1 MNNNNLKIQSRLST
15 TISAVGFA
23 VVLVNIVRNLYFRGK
38 SFSDTVLFD
47 PSVLFVFIFALV
59 LFLTRKMKSPV
70 IQYLQILI
78 FLANAA
84 LALLDEYDAF
94 HGIGFLILTLL
105 LAYRYDM
112 LKRYVRL
119 KLLFLA
125 VFTIFFLELS
135 IHFEGENQIG
145 SSLNIV
151 IYLVFFLSIIYLI
164 YSSEINRILRHEKIF
179 NRTISSMEA
188 EKQKLLEEIED
199 HTSEIHKRELRI
211 QEMEE
216 YISAAELKGDP
227 INLKE
232 FNITQREE
240 DVIREFCTNPHLTT
254 KDLATNLN
262 MSLGT
267 IKSHFISIYK
277 KLEIRS
283 RSELLDKCKWNF
295 K

>member
-105 LAYRYDM
+105 LAYRYEM

-216 YISAAELKGDP
+216 YISAAELKGEP